1 MKKKSDDGRTRAV
14 TNRNGGT
21 ERERQRERERE
32 NDRNYKNNQP
42 TSTTSGDNKVHRW
55 PATDKKLT
63 SQEEECH
70 IFDLPGFPPS
80 DFFSFLFVL
89 LILFFTHL
97 ANHLSS
103 SFWLDFRSKF
113 FRIRIFAVVPCP
125 LYEHPF
131 LLSYLFYI
139 FFQTEVDITGPKSLA
154 YHSSSATK

>member
-89 LILFFTHL
+89 LILFFFYP
-97 ANHLSS
+97 LSQS
-103 SFWLDFRSKF
+103 PLVEFLTRFPFEIFPHPDIRRGTVSIVRASVFIELFILYF
-113 FRIRIFAVVPCP
+113 FSNR
-125 LYEHPF
+125 
-131 LLSYLFYI
+131 
-139 FFQTEVDITGPKSLA
+139 G
-154 YHSSSATK
+154 